1 MHNDNQHDE
10 LAWQAFR
17 YIAGEMTCEEHE
29 RFAERLAEDQDA
41 REAVA
46 AAVEVSQATAI
57 ALATQPA
64 VSRRISPNHERRAW
78 RWLWATLATAVCIA
92 VMWGASQLGERSSSS
107 SAQQTAALAA
117 QWSEVREQSSA
128 TSDEEELDE
137 DSLVIEDHV
146 SLAAAPEWMFAA
158 IEQQDMNDMQGEIE
172 DHTEE
177 SREQ

>member
-1 MHNDNQHDE
+1 MHNENQTAHDE

-17 YIAGEMTCEEHE
+17 YIAGEMTRDEHE

-64 VSRRISPNHERRAW
+64 ASRRTSPNHEHRSL
-78 RWLWATLATAVCIA
+78 RWLWATLATAAGIA

-107 SAQQTAALAA
+107 SAQQTAAPGGAV
-117 QWSEVREQSSA
+117 ERSSR
-128 TSDEEELDE
+128 TIVGDE
-137 DSLVIEDHV
+137 
-146 SLAAAPEWMFAA
+146 
-158 IEQQDMNDMQGEIE
+158 
-172 DHTEE
+172 
-177 SREQ
+177 